1 MSPAACLRNL
11 ASACPMRSED
21 HMGRVVKSLSS
32 DHIEVFVWKL
42 AGSEVYFFK
51 RVIGNFHNC
60 CRDNETVLWFTC
72 LLSRYQLRV
81 RQLARC

>member
-1 MSPAACLRNL
+1 MVPKFLFGEVSHPWRRQVSPAACLRNL
-11 ASACPMRSED
+11 ASACPVRSEG

-51 RVIGNFHNC
+51 R
-60 CRDNETVLWFTC
+60 
-72 LLSRYQLRV
+72 S
-81 RQLARC
+81 